1 MMDGNVLHRHRRLG
15 RTQSKRFKMGLSVS
29 KQGDYR
35 IPALSE
41 KAVIEETEKKDILI
55 TNQALAEAL

>member
-1 MMDGNVLHRHRRLG
+1 
-15 RTQSKRFKMGLSVS
+15 MGLPVS